1 MGARFDLI
9 GLFVQDLNLMV
20 AFYPEAI
27 PNYFLSLS
35 MAEAATQ

>member
-1 MGARFDLI
+1 MGTRFDLI
-9 GLFVQDLNLMV
+9 GLFVQDARIV
-20 AFYPEAI
+20 RAF